1 MTNLYF
7 PKDFWWG
14 AAASGPQTEGRT
26 ADDGKGDSIWDYW
39 YATEPERFY
48 QKRGPKD
55 TVQLLQR
62 YPEDVALMKEIGFNS
77 FRTSIQ
83 WSRLLPEGRG
93 AVNQQA
99 VAFYREYF
107 ATLIGNGIEPFINL
121 YHFDMPMALQKE
133 GGWLNRETVT
143 AFADYAALC
152 FELFGDQVRYWFT
165 QNEPIVPVEMG
176 YLYQQHYPAEI
187 NLAHAVQVGYHE
199 ALASALAIQRF
210 RQSQQSGEIG
220 IILNLTPTYP
230 KDPNDEKDVQAA
242 QLADAFFNRSFLDPA
257 VKGTFPVELIAV
269 LNELA
274 IMPETRAEDLQIIRE
289 NTVDL
294 LGVNYY
300 QPRRVQQKRSAKT
313 ADTPMPEDYFDV
325 YDWPEKKINPHR
337 GWEIYERGI
346 YDTLIN
352 LRDNYGNIP
361 CYISENG
368 MGVED
373 ETRFIDASGQIQD
386 EYRITFIKDH
396 LRYVHQAIQEG
407 SQCRGYHMWTCMDN
421 WSWLNEFK
429 NRYGFIAVDLATQK
443 RTIKKSGE
451 WFHEVILQNG
461 FVD

>member
-1 MTNLYF
+1 
-7 PKDFWWG
+7 
-14 AAASGPQTEGRT
+14 
-26 ADDGKGDSIWDYW
+26 
-39 YATEPERFY
+39 
-48 QKRGPKD
+48 
-55 TVQLLQR
+55 
-62 YPEDVALMKEIGFNS
+62 
-77 FRTSIQ
+77 
-83 WSRLLPEGRG
+83 
-93 AVNQQA
+93 
-99 VAFYREYF
+99 
-107 ATLIGNGIEPFINL
+107 
-121 YHFDMPMALQKE
+121 
-133 GGWLNRETVT
+133 
-143 AFADYAALC
+143 
-152 FELFGDQVRYWFT
+152 
-165 QNEPIVPVEMG
+165 
-176 YLYQQHYPAEI
+176 
-187 NLAHAVQVGYHE
+187 
-199 ALASALAIQRF
+199 
-210 RQSQQSGEIG
+210 
-220 IILNLTPTYP
+220 
-230 KDPNDEKDVQAA
+230 
-242 QLADAFFNRSFLDPA
+242 
-257 VKGTFPVELIAV
+257 
-269 LNELA
+269 
-274 IMPETRAEDLQIIRE
+274 MPETRAEDLQIIKE

-407 SQCRGYHMWTCMDN
+407 SRCRGYHMWTCMDN

-451 WFHEVILQNG
+451 WFREVIQQNG